1 GGTLSNFS
9 GSGTSYSATVT
20 PTTEG
25 AVTVDVVAGVFSDAA
40 GNTNTAATQLSR
52 NYDVT
57 QPTVAIASTSAADVN
72 GAFAVSFTLSE
83 SSSDFASTDVT
94 VSGGTLS

>member
-1 GGTLSNFS
+1 M
-9 GSGTSYSATVT
+9 A
-20 PTTEG
+20 
-25 AVTVDVVAGVFSDAA
+25 AGVFSDAA

-57 QPTVAIASTSAADVN
+57 QPTVAIASSSAADVN
-72 GAFAVSFTLSE
+72 GAFTVSFTLSE

-94 VSGGTLS
+94 VSG